1 MKYRR
6 YDFYRAQR
14 RSYLRDAIWGA
25 VALVCTFSVWLAV
38 AYVLWSAS
46 CDAP

>member
-14 RSYLRDAIWGA
+14 RTLLRDAIWGA
-25 VALVCTFSVWLAV
+25 LALVFTFSVWLAV